1 MKAILFDTPGAPDV
15 LQYGDAPD
23 PTPGPDEL
31 LVRVR
36 ATAVNRAD
44 LLQRR
49 GVYAPPPGASPI
61 LGLELAGEVVTPTGQ
76 WRAGDRVMAV
86 VTGGGYA
93 ELAVVP
99 AGMAMRIPENLSF
112 EEAAAIPEA
121 FLTAFLNMFT
131 LSALQAGET
140 VLIHAGASGVGTAAI
155 QLARVAGARVF
166 ATAGSAEKLA
176 LCRELGAELVINYR
190 EESFAMR
197 VLEATGGRGVDLI
210 LDFVGAPYWQ
220 QNTAALALDGR
231 LQLIGFLGG
240 STGQIDLGPIMTK
253 RLRVTGATL
262 RRTPLSQKIALT
274 ADFVAFAHDRLARGE
289 LRPIIDTIYPLRNA
303 AEAHRVM
310 EANRNAGKLVLRVD
324 TGAA

>member
-1 MKAILFDTPGAPDV
+1 MKAILFDTPGSPDV
-15 LQYGDAPD
+15 LRYDDAPD

-61 LGLELAGEVVTPTGQ
+61 LGLELAGEVITPAGQ
-76 WRAGDRVMAV
+76 WRTGDRVMAV

-99 AGMAMRIPENLSF
+99 SGMAMRIPENLSF

-121 FLTAFLNMFT
+121 FLTAFLNLFT
-131 LSALQAGET
+131 LGKLQAGET
-140 VLIHAGASGVGTAAI
+140 VLVHAGASGVGTAAI

-166 ATAGSAEKLA
+166 ATAGSAEKLT
-176 LCRELGAELVINYR
+176 LCRELGAELAINYR
-190 EESFAMR
+190 EESFAAR
-197 VLEATGGRGVDLI
+197 ALEATGGRGVDLI
-210 LDFVGAPYWQ
+210 LDFVGAPYWR
-220 QNTAALALDGR
+220 QNTEALALDGR

-240 STGQIDLGPIMTK
+240 SAGQIDLAPIMAK
-253 RLRVTGATL
+253 RLSVTGTTL
-262 RRTPLSQKIALT
+262 RRTPLPQKIALT
-274 ADFVAFAHDRLARGE
+274 ADFVAFAHNKFVRGE
-289 LRPIIDTIYPLRNA
+289 LRPVIDTIYPLRDA

-324 TGAA
+324 

>member
-1 MKAILFDTPGAPDV
+1 MKAILFDTPGTPDV
-15 LQYGDAPD
+15 LRYGDAPD

-61 LGLELAGEVVTPTGQ
+61 LGLELAGEVVTPAGQ
-76 WRAGDRVMAV
+76 WRTGDRVMAV

-93 ELAVVP
+93 ELAVIP
-99 AGMAMRIPENLSF
+99 SGMAMRIPENLSF

-121 FLTAFLNMFT
+121 FLTAFLNLFT
-131 LSALQAGET
+131 LGRLQAGET
-140 VLIHAGASGVGTAAI
+140 ALIHAGASGVGTAAI
-155 QLARVAGARVF
+155 QLARAAGARVF
-166 ATAGSAEKLA
+166 TTAGSTEKLA
-176 LCRELGAELVINYR
+176 LCRELGAELAINYR
-190 EESFAMR
+190 EESFAAR
-197 VLEATGGRGVDLI
+197 ALEATGGRGVDLV

-240 STGQIDLGPIMTK
+240 SAGQIDLGPILAK
-253 RLRVTGATL
+253 RLHVTGTTL
-262 RRTPLSQKIALT
+262 RRTPLSHKIALT

-289 LRPIIDTIYPLRNA
+289 LRPVIDTIYPLREA

-324 TGAA
+324 ES